1 MTRATN
7 ERARNTLNLTQEGER
22 ESERKEG
29 GVEIRRNKERL
40 IHGPDER
47 ERKRRKREFGG
58 NGDVAGGGGGGEG
71 GKERGKRRKVLKV
84 KVLKNEGM
92 RRR

>member
-1 MTRATN
+1 M
-7 ERARNTLNLTQEGER
+7 
-22 ESERKEG
+22 
-29 GVEIRRNKERL
+29 EIRRNKERL

-47 ERKRRKREFGG
+47 ERIRRKREFGG
-58 NGDVAGGGGGGEG
+58 NGDVAEGGGG